1 VADHREAPPARRIR
15 SIGRALVNPD
25 SAVNAAAWFAI
36 ATLAM
41 TWPLARGLAQD
52 IPHDFGDPLLNC
64 WILGW
69 GADHLLRFLSGDLSA
84 FAGFWQANIFYP
96 APLAL
101 AYSEHLFAQ
110 VVQILPVYALTGN
123 LVLCYNLL
131 FLSTFFLS
139 ALGAYLLVR
148 EITGDGRAGVLAGCV
163 FGFAIYRVAHFPQLQ
178 VLSAQWMPFVLYG
191 LRRHFDSGRWR
202 PLAGGVLAL
211 IAQNLSCGY
220 YLVFFTPFVAVY
232 VLWEMWDRRRL
243 GDIRLW
249 GRMLLAALV
258 TVVIAWPFVW
268 PYLELRRLGFPARS
282 LDEVRSYSA
291 DVLAYLT
298 TSPEVRL
305 WGSRLQTLPRPEGEL
320 FPGLIPVLFAAIAV
334 GLHLRTLW
342 KSTRRAPSPPRWM
355 RPIVSLLVVA
365 LGVSL
370 AAALVILTGHRFVLE
385 WGPITLRVM
394 GLARTLRI
402 AAVAFAGLVALS
414 PRVRALL
421 RGQPRSLIGFCAVG
435 LLMAFALSLG
445 PSVSVGNVRL
455 SDGWYLYLYKYVPG
469 FDGLRVPARMG
480 MVVALFLA
488 VLAGVGGAA
497 LVRVSK
503 RWQAVVWA
511 ACLLFLAEATP
522 APIRVNGPYDTEGLA
537 RTPDRIET
545 GQAVPPVYRY
555 IRSLPPNAV
564 IIELPFGASAYEVRY
579 MYYSTVHWRRMVNG
593 YSGGFPS
600 WYDGLTRELSW
611 PLPDRTRAYAQ
622 LLAHGV
628 TYVVVHQDVFLH
640 DVGSRVSSWLLESGA
655 TEVAAFGGTRV
666 FALKSS

>member
-1 VADHREAPPARRIR
+1 VADQAAAAPDRRLR

-25 SAVNAAAWFAI
+25 SAVSAAAWFAI
-36 ATLAM
+36 ATLAT
-41 TWPLARGLAQD
+41 TWPLARGLTRD
-52 IPHDFGDPLLNC
+52 IPHDFGDSLLNC

-69 GADHLLRFLSGDLSA
+69 GADHLLRFLSGDLTA
-84 FAGFWQANIFYP
+84 FAGFWQANIFHP

-148 EITGDGRAGVLAGCV
+148 EITGDGRAGLLAGCA

-178 VLSAQWMPFVLYG
+178 VLSAQWMPFALYG
-191 LRRHFDSGRWR
+191 LRRHFESGRWR

-220 YLVFFTPFVAVY
+220 YLLFFTPFVGIY
-232 VLWEMWDRRRL
+232 VLCEMWDRGRL
-243 GDIRLW
+243 GDARLW
-249 GRMLLAALV
+249 GRMLLATFITAAV
-258 TVVIAWPFVW
+258 TFPFLW
-268 PYLELRRLGFPARS
+268 PYLELRSLGFPARS

-298 TSPEVRL
+298 TSPEVRV
-305 WGSRLQTLPRPEGEL
+305 WGARMQTLARPEGEL
-320 FPGLIPVLFAAIAV
+320 FPGLIPVLFACAAV
-334 GLHLRTLW
+334 SLHLRTLW
-342 KSTRRAPSPPRWM
+342 KGTRQSPHPPRWT
-355 RPIVSLLVVA
+355 RPAIVVLLVALAVSLL
-365 LGVSL
+365 
-370 AAALVILTGHRFVLE
+370 AALLILTGHRFVIE
-385 WGPITLRVM
+385 WGPIRLRVM
-394 GLARTLRI
+394 GLARALRI
-402 AAVAFAGLVALS
+402 AAAAFAGLVVLS

-421 RGQPRSLIGFCAVG
+421 RGQSRSLVGFCAAG
-435 LLMAFALSLG
+435 LVVAFALSLG

-455 SDGWYLYLYKYVPG
+455 SDGWYLYLYRYVPG

-488 VLAGVGGAA
+488 VLAGVGAAA
-497 LVRVSK
+497 LTRLSKWWRV
-503 RWQAVVWA
+503 AVWA
-511 ACLLFLAEATP
+511 ACLAFLVEATS
-522 APIRVNGPYDTEGLA
+522 APIRVNIPYDSEGLA

-545 GQAVPPVYRY
+545 GRGVPPVYTY
-555 IRSLPPNAV
+555 LRSLPPNAA

-579 MYYSTVHWRRMVNG
+579 MYYSTVHRRRIVNG

-600 WYDGLTRELSW
+600 WYDALTRELSW
-611 PLPDRTRAYAQ
+611 PLADRARAYGE
-622 LLAHGV
+622 LRAHGV
-628 TYVVVHQDVFLH
+628 THAVVHEDVYLH
-640 DVGSRVSSWLLESGA
+640 DVGSQVSRWLRESGA

-666 FALKSS
+666 FALKPL